1 MSYAKFAT
9 LGALT
14 LGLMACGGE
23 ESTQISEA
31 TVTGQSYLRVLHA
44 SPDAPVVDVVLD
56 NVVILSDVA
65 FQDGSAYARVEE
77 GSRTLQLREAGTSTV
92 LYSADLNFVVNEYYS
107 ALAVNAAAE
116 LDVKVISD
124 TATANNGVTDA
135 KVIHAATA
143 ASAVDVFVTEPD
155 ATLGT
160 PTLDAVAYDGVALL
174 ESIDGGEYQ
183 IRIAD
188 DASDT
193 QVYDSGTFVVIA
205 EQSTTEVDTEALD
218 ADTLVT
224 TGDFAVVAV
233 NSTKGNS
240 PVSVVLWNDDGT
252 TTILDDS
259 AEIRVVH
266 ALDDMLVDVYAGGE
280 VLLEDFAYKSVEAY
294 QVVEPGDLQIAVAPA
309 DGATLSNLTDDVTLE
324 RGESYTVIAYGN
336 SAATN
341 EARLI
346 VLNDQRAPQDDTQAD
361 IRFVHASTSATA
373 ATVDI
378 YVYENTAILPAEATE
393 GNLTKGR
400 DSGYLSQ
407 APATYTIDIVADE
420 TTEPALVSGLTAVP
434 YAAGEVESL
443 LIIGDGTGLEALVLD
458 DSRAD

>member
-155 ATLGT
+155 AALGPRRLMRWLMMVSHCLKVST
-160 PTLDAVAYDGVALL
+160 VVSIRSALPTMR
-174 ESIDGGEYQ
+174 Q
-183 IRIAD
+183 TRRC
-188 DASDT
+188 
-193 QVYDSGTFVVIA
+193 
-205 EQSTTEVDTEALD
+205 
-218 ADTLVT
+218 
-224 TGDFAVVAV
+224 
-233 NSTKGNS
+233 
-240 PVSVVLWNDDGT
+240 
-252 TTILDDS
+252 TIL
-259 AEIRVVH
+259 
-266 ALDDMLVDVYAGGE
+266 
-280 VLLEDFAYKSVEAY
+280 
-294 QVVEPGDLQIAVAPA
+294 
-309 DGATLSNLTDDVTLE
+309 
-324 RGESYTVIAYGN
+324 
-336 SAATN
+336 
-341 EARLI
+341 
-346 VLNDQRAPQDDTQAD
+346 
-361 IRFVHASTSATA
+361 
-373 ATVDI
+373 
-378 YVYENTAILPAEATE
+378 
-393 GNLTKGR
+393 
-400 DSGYLSQ
+400 
-407 APATYTIDIVADE
+407 
-420 TTEPALVSGLTAVP
+420 VP
-434 YAAGEVESL
+434 SL
-443 LIIGDGTGLEALVLD
+443 
-458 DSRAD
+458 